1 MTLQELYKEVSQ
13 LGFEDSLGDDG
24 NSRFI
29 YATNRA
35 LIEVNSL
42 RPRSRRAEILHR
54 VPANLLFSDP
64 KVIEKTDIMTFT
76 ARGAKSF
83 YFEVLGKGTFTVG
96 IKKQVKDSEGKIKEE
111 IIVTNQGAFDTT
123 DTIKFDFK
131 KGFIRYD
138 EAFIDRLMKTNKE
151 NEYPRYTGD
160 VVIIFD
166 GDYDYTIR
174 NLAMYDKVYSDK
186 ESAIIPYGTE
196 IGYNLKDYD
205 EDFESVSM
213 PPIDASGNYLHEGYR
228 IEDSTVYLPAN
239 NPGVYT
245 INYLHKVNLI
255 PSDADVSP
263 ASSDI
268 VEIDLDDDLASLLPN
283 LIASYVWLDDE
294 TEKSQYYYNLYMQRA
309 ERIRSEARYLNP
321 IKFTSVNGW

>member
-64 KVIEKTDIMTFT
+64 KVIEKTETMIFT

-83 YFEVLGKGTFTVG
+83 SFEVLGKGSFTVG
-96 IKKQVKDSEGKIKEE
+96 IKREDKNTEGKVEE
-111 IIVTNQGAFDTT
+111 
-123 DTIKFDFK
+123 DTIEIKKGEFDDAFKFVSH
-131 KGFIRYD
+131 KGFIRHN
-138 EAFIDRLMKTNKE
+138 EAFIDKLMKSNKKD
-151 NEYPRYTGD
+151 EYPRYTGD
-160 VVIIFD
+160 VEIIFD

-174 NLAMYDKVYSDK
+174 NLAMYDKVYSDD
-186 ESAIIPYGTE
+186 ESTIVPYGTE
-196 IGYNLKDYD
+196 IGYNLKDFTD
-205 EDFESVSM
+205 DFETVSS
-213 PPIDASGNYLHEGYR
+213 PPIDERGNYLHEDYR
-228 IEDSTVYLPAN
+228 IEGATVYLPAN
-239 NPGVYT
+239 KPGVYT
-245 INYLHKVNLI
+245 INYLHKVRLI
-255 PSDADVSP
+255 PNGSDVSG
-263 ASSDI
+263 ASGTPI
-268 VEIDLDDDLASLLPN
+268 EIDLEDDLASLLPN

-294 TEKSQYYYNLYMQRA
+294 TDKSQYYYNLYLQRA
-309 ERIRSEARYLNP
+309 ERIRSEARDLNP
-321 IKFTSVNGW
+321 IEFTSVNGW